1 MSDVLFRYL
10 LTARQRE
17 RSVFRRYFLA
27 DDPLLEAGVEQLVET
42 AAARVGVTSQH
53 ERVSRRTVTVP
64 ASQRRSV
71 RFYEVAEPNRPREGH
86 FERKLEEFPLGDTVN
101 VFNCPSCSGS
111 GRVKCWTCSGRG
123 AVSCSSCGGSG
134 RTQDSGGRRRT
145 CGGCGGSGRQTCGTC
160 RGSGDVMC
168 GKCRGEGQ
176 LASWEVEVYQW
187 LIEQRSADALP
198 LPADESRVRRAFD
211 RWLKTSNEQ
220 LASYEPAAVASHLGF
235 DTADALEVAA
245 RADAQRRNLEDKA
258 EKSSNRFLFLR
269 SDRSIAPV
277 GYTVVRLDDTAR
289 FYWLVGRGDKALEV
303 KPKGRADGV
312 KCLGWMGLGSGG
324 AMAWESLTLAFDQA
338 LPVIE
343 SLQLLGEGP
352 SLWLA
357 GGSAASWLLTAA
369 GIRRVHLRKPPV
381 PTVGL
386 IPAAG
391 RPTAFLTCLAY
402 LGSYLGHLKVID
414 RAYDIQSEHLLGRMR
429 PNRQSESLGIEL
441 AGGRKIRLVEV
452 ANPGG
457 LSAER
462 IRLMAQALD
471 AVMILEQPHQLDQT
485 ATDLEAQIA
494 SAAKPPPRIGTLR
507 IDNGRDLHALQAALP
522 LEAVRR
528 AFVEDVAGDVDWQ
541 ALFDRMWR
549 PLEELLELSAADVE
563 AETP

>member
-10 LTARQRE
+10 LTARKRE
-17 RSVFRRYFLA
+17 RSRLRRYFLA

-64 ASQRRSV
+64 ASQRRSE
-71 RFYEVAEPNRPREGH
+71 RFYKVAQPNRPREGH
-86 FERKLEEFPLGDTVN
+86 FERKFEEFPLEDTIN
-101 VFNCPSCSGS
+101 VYNCPSCRGS
-111 GRVKCWTCSGRG
+111 GEVKCWTCSGRG
-123 AVSCSSCGGSG
+123 AIGCSSCGGSG
-134 RTQDSGGRRRT
+134 RILKPGGRRQR
-145 CGGCGGSGRQTCGTC
+145 CRRCGGSGRQTCGTC
-160 RGSGDVMC
+160 RGRGQVRC
-168 GKCRGEGQ
+168 GKCQGEGE
-176 LASWEVEVYQW
+176 LAGWEVEVYQW
-187 LIEQRSADALP
+187 LIEARSADALP
-198 LPADESRVRRAFD
+198 LPADESRVRRAFG

-220 LASYEPAAVASHLGF
+220 VDSFERAAVAAHLGF
-235 DTADALEVAA
+235 DTSDARSVAE
-245 RADAQRRNLEDKA
+245 RADQQRRNLEDKA
-258 EKSSNRFLFLR
+258 RESSNRFLFLR

-277 GYTVVRLDDTAR
+277 GYTVVRLNDSAR

-303 KPKGRADGV
+303 KPKGRPDGV
-312 KCLGWMGLGSGG
+312 KCLGWLGLGSGG
-324 AMAWESLTLAFDQA
+324 AMAWESVTLAFEQA
-338 LPVIE
+338 LPLIE
-343 SLQLLGEGP
+343 SLQLLGEAP
-352 SLWLA
+352 SLWFT

-369 GIRRVHLRKPPV
+369 GIYRVRSHKPPV

-452 ANPGG
+452 ANPHG

-462 IRLMAQALD
+462 TRLMAQALD
-471 AVMILEQPHQLDQT
+471 AVMILEQPDQD
-485 ATDLEAQIA
+485 AADLRAQIA
-494 SAAKPPPRIGTLR
+494 AAAKPAPRIDSLR
-507 IDNGRDLHALQAALP
+507 IDNGRDLHDARSALP

-528 AFVEDVAGDVDWQ
+528 AFVEDFTSDIDWQ

-549 PLEELLELSAADVE
+549 PIAILLELSAGE
-563 AETP
+563 AEAVAS